1 MPSKT
6 KLSEGYSTVL
16 PAEIRKAL
24 HLAPGD
30 ILQWEI
36 EGDSIRI
43 QPRKRSTLDTI
54 TGIATCGGDAVQDK
68 KKAQTGRS

>member
-24 HLAPGD
+24 KIAPGD

-36 EGDSIRI
+36 DGETIRI
-43 QPRKRSTLDTI
+43 QPRKKATLDSI
-54 TGIATCGGDAVQDK
+54 TGITSCGGNAVDEK
-68 KKAQTGRS
+68 KRSQSGES

>member
-24 HLAPGD
+24 ELAPGD
-30 ILQWEI
+30 ILLWEI
-36 EGDSIRI
+36 EGNSIRI
-43 QPRKRSTLDTI
+43 QPRKKATLDSI
-54 TGIATCGGDAVQDK
+54 TGIASCGGDALHDK
-68 KKAQTGRS
+68 KKAQTGES